1 MGRWTEIG
9 KASVWR
15 MVAQAV
21 TRTGVKTE
29 LGARG
34 RDKQAEKDVGAQPR
48 QQGRRS
54 PPTFSAGV
62 GDGGQHESS
71 RPVPGQVWREK
82 PAAGASTDRQGR
94 VLPSSACL
102 GCQGL
107 GSQAEQGSEAASPA
121 GTPLVCVSPARCLSN
136 RPLPRQPALPSPRPS
151 RASRCSGQPGA
162 PVPTPVFAHD

>member
-1 MGRWTEIG
+1 MGRRTEIG

-82 PAAGASTDRQGR
+82 PAAGASTDRQ
-94 VLPSSACL
+94 
-102 GCQGL
+102 
-107 GSQAEQGSEAASPA
+107 AASSPA
-121 GTPLVCVSPARCLSN
+121 PLVSGVRVWGPRRN
-136 RPLPRQPALPSPRPS
+136 RAPKPLAP
-151 RASRCSGQPGA
+151 PGLRLCA
-162 PVPTPVFAHD
+162 